1 MVELMPLMVAVAD
14 WVVFRVPAL
23 GVTMVTLRTS
33 TLPVLST
40 SLPDT
45 SVTVPVSTSKVP
57 SRVIWAVCPGR
68 KWAASAEGKV
78 SCSTI
83 WLASCT
89 TAISCPEDT
98 SSPTLTLRL

>member
-1 MVELMPLMVAVAD
+1 MELMPLMVAVAD
-14 WVVFRVPAL
+14 WAVFSAPLLAVE
-23 GVTMVTLRTS
+23 MVTLRTS

-45 SVTVPVSTSKVP
+45 SVTVPCSTSKVP
-57 SRVIWAVCPGR
+57 SRVIWALWPTA

-78 SCSTI
+78 SCRTI

-89 TAISCPEDT
+89 TATSWPLVT
-98 SSPTLTLRL
+98 SSPTLTLRV